1 MPFFQRTAAAS
12 VLILQLFMG
21 MRPAVLLEQAPTP
34 AGQPAAASVPD
45 CHRVESVS
53 SGATDTSHAA
63 HMAADAVPSEHESTP
78 AEHAPSEH
86 APSHHDGGGC
96 HSAPCCAPVMEGSAT
111 LTVVASV
118 ALIGFQRPLSG
129 AARIV
134 WVDGARRRP
143 PSTAPPAVTLA

>member
-1 MPFFQRTAAAS
+1 MPFLQRTAAVC

-21 MRPAVLLEQAPTP
+21 MRPAVLLENAS
-34 AGQPAAASVPD
+34 GSSGHVAATAADVPD
-45 CHRVESVS
+45 CHR
-53 SGATDTSHAA
+53 GAETNAHAA
-63 HMAADAVPSEHESTP
+63 HLPAEAALQEGTSTP

-86 APSHHDGGGC
+86 APAHHDGAAC
-96 HSAPCCAPVMEGSAT
+96 HGAPCCAPVMEGNAA

-118 ALIGFQRPLSG
+118 AIVGFQRPLSG

-143 PSTAPPAVTLA
+143 PSTAPPAFTLA

>member
-1 MPFFQRTAAAS
+1 MLFFQRTAAVC

-21 MRPAVLLEQAPTP
+21 MRPAVLLEHVSAPS
-34 AGQPAAASVPD
+34 GHAALATASVPD
-45 CHRVESVS
+45 CHRAADAPASDGDV
-53 SGATDTSHAA
+53 SHAA
-63 HMAADAVPSEHESTP
+63 HMPVEDSTAPVEHTPSD
-78 AEHAPSEH
+78 H

-96 HSAPCCAPVMEGSAT
+96 HGAPCCAPVMEGSAT

-118 ALIGFQRPLSG
+118 ALVGFQRPLSG

>member
-21 MRPAVLLEQAPTP
+21 MRPAVLLENAGAPS
-34 AGQPAAASVPD
+34 GHAAVATASVPD
-45 CHRVESVS
+45 CHRSADAPANDS
-53 SGATDTSHAA
+53 DASHAA
-63 HMAADAVPSEHESTP
+63 HMPVEDPTAPVEHTPSD
-78 AEHAPSEH
+78 H

-96 HSAPCCAPVMEGSAT
+96 HGAPCCAPVMEGSAT

-118 ALIGFQRPLSG
+118 ALVGFQRPLSG

-143 PSTAPPAVTLA
+143 PSTAPPAITLA

>member
-1 MPFFQRTAAAS
+1 MLSLQRTAGVC

-21 MRPAVLLEQAPTP
+21 MRPAVLGETASASSGNVALAT
-34 AGQPAAASVPD
+34 ASVPD
-45 CHRVESVS
+45 CPRAADAPAND
-53 SGATDTSHAA
+53 GDASHAA
-63 HMAADAVPSEHESTP
+63 HRLADGTVAP
-78 AEHAPSEH
+78 AEDTPSDH

-96 HSAPCCAPVMEGSAT
+96 HGAPCCAPVMEGSAS

-118 ALIGFQRPLSG
+118 AMVVFQRPLSG

-143 PSTAPPAVTLA
+143 PSTAPPAGTLV